1 VTYNLPKYMGS
12 SLGWTDEDRVPLCR
26 AYLEVSEDPVTATSR
41 SKDQLWAAVHEKWT
55 DLMTKKGTLRV
66 NRNVSALEKQFKKIR
81 KGVSTFT
88 SHYLAVKNMQTTGNL
103 TEEDIISGAVARY
116 CSLDIYES
124 IRNDREKDKRKGK
137 AAKRKA
143 KLAHCKWVGCW
154 RVLRT
159 SDKFSGSANTA
170 DDASVDLDDSSD
182 EDGESGSTSSPSTRN
197 KGYQRRPG
205 GIKAAKLMRSE
216 DASMERQVK
225 ASTAAVD
232 KLTVAQQERTALCFF
247 DSPAM
252 RHTPEAAKY
261 RQAVMRKMM
270 QAAGL
275 AAPPAPAP
283 SPAPP
288 AHSAVDEINVVE
300 VDDGVADMDV
310 TPPAADASSSAP
322 PAAGSAA
329 GANAPPGEDPPA
341 APVAADTAGT
351 TALAAEAASPAAP
364 PARGNG
370 GGDNQRGRKSQA
382 AKQRAASAA
391 LSKQLDTTRGLDH
404 SSESDTTTTT
414 TEDTE

>member
-1 VTYNLPKYMGS
+1 
-12 SLGWTDEDRVPLCR
+12 
-26 AYLEVSEDPVTATSR
+26 
-41 SKDQLWAAVHEKWT
+41 
-55 DLMTKKGTLRV
+55 MTKKGTLRV

-88 SHYLAVKNMQTTGNL
+88 SHYLAVKNMRTTGSL

-116 CSLDIYES
+116 CSLDIYGF

-143 KLAHCKWVGCW
+143 ELAHCKWVGCW

-182 EDGESGSTSSPSTRN
+182 EEGESGITSSPTTRN

-205 GIKAAKLMRSE
+205 GIKAATLTRLE
-216 DASMERQVK
+216 DASMEKQVE
-225 ASTAAVD
+225 ASTEAVD
-232 KLTVAQQERTALCFF
+232 KLTVVQKERTTLCFF
-247 DSPAM
+247 DSPAI
-252 RHTPEAAKY
+252 RHAPEAAKY
-261 RQAVMRKMM
+261 RQAVLRKMM
-270 QAAGL
+270 QSAGL
-275 AAPPAPAP
+275 AAAPAP
-283 SPAPP
+283 DPTPEPTTS
-288 AHSAVDEINVVE
+288 SAVDEINLVE

-310 TPPAADASSSAP
+310 TPLAADALSSAP

-341 APVAADTAGT
+341 APVAADTAVAT
-351 TALAAEAASPAAP
+351 VLAAEAASPAAP

-370 GGDNQRGRKSQA
+370 GGENQRGRKSQS

-391 LSKQLDTTRGLDH
+391 LSKQLDTARGLDR
-404 SSESDTTTTT
+404 SSESDMTTTT